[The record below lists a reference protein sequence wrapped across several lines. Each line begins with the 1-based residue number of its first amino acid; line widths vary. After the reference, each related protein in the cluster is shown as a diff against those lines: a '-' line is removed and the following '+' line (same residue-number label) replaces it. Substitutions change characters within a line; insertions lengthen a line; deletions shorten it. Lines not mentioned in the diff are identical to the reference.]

1 MSITD
6 TSAPSTTPT
15 DQAKPGPA
23 SPNTG
28 SAATALNSAKRPPSG
43 PVGPAKRSELTTD
56 QGKTSIADSVVAKIA
71 GVACREVSGVHAM
84 GSGMTSAFGAIKDK
98 IASSEPS
105 PSRGV
110 SVEVGE
116 RQAAID
122 VDIIVEN
129 GSAIVDVASA
139 IRQNIISQVET
150 MTGLEVA
157 EVNVTVDDVF
167 LGETEAPPAPPR
179 VQ

>member
-1 MSITD
+1 MSLAETADAAKTIP
-6 TSAPSTTPT
+6 TSLAAPPALASTKR
-15 DQAKPGPA
+15 A
-23 SPNTG
+23 G
-28 SAATALNSAKRPPSG
+28 SISSVSAKG
-43 PVGPAKRSELTTD
+43 SELSSG

-71 GVACREVSGVHAM
+71 GVACRELAGVHSM
-84 GSGMTSAFGAIKDK
+84 GSGLTSTFGAIKDK
-98 IASSEPS
+98 LGNSDPS

-110 SVEVGE
+110 TVEVGE

-122 VDIIVEN
+122 VDIIVEY

-139 IRQNIISQVET
+139 IRENIISQVET

-167 LGETEAPPAPPR
+167 LGESEAPPQPPR